1 MVDRR
6 VMKLVLGKGGSQRV
20 LIEARTIVLVVSG
33 HLVLR
38 GPLSWQAENGVA
50 LEQRLCAEQSLL
62 IDDGG
67 WIDLFASD
75 RVELMLLP
83 PESGLFWRQV
93 GRCLSKLFENEPH
106 GKLAVPPSS
115 S

>member
-6 VMKLVLGKGGSQRV
+6 LMKLALGKGASQRV
-20 LIEARTIVLVVSG
+20 LIEARTTVLVVSG

-38 GPLSWQAENGVA
+38 GPQAWQAENVLA
-50 LEQRLCAEQSLL
+50 LEQWLCAEQSLV

-67 WIDLFASD
+67 WIDLLASEG
-75 RVELMLLP
+75 VELMLIP

-93 GRCLSKLFENEPH
+93 ARCLNKLFEHEPH
-106 GKLAVPPSS
+106 GTLAVPPSS
-115 S
+115 